1 MSRDPSTEST
11 PDARDRRRDAKRDRI
26 LAGAIEAFAAQ
37 GFHRARVSDVAKA
50 AGVADGTIYL
60 YFENKDELLA
70 RIFEQTLERFWER
83 GEPYVYEAE
92 RADEQLRR
100 LVELHLKF
108 LGENRSLAAV
118 FQVDLRHSPHFLG
131 DVSRRVFRR
140 HLDKIDVMIR
150 LGQEQGVFAPD
161 IPSAEGAKM
170 VFGAIDQ
177 LVTSWVLS
185 RRNYRLESMVQVAQ
199 RFVTRAIAA
208 LDAPADVTDPPV
220 EGPDAAPARP
230 D

>member
-1 MSRDPSTEST
+1 MDIGSTSARAARDG
-11 PDARDRRRDAKRDRI
+11 ARDRRRDEKRERI
-26 LAGAIEAFAAQ
+26 LAGAIEAFAAH

-70 RIFEQTLERFWER
+70 RIFEQTLDRFWER
-83 GEPYVYEAE
+83 GEAYVYGVEA
-92 RADEQLRR
+92 ADEQLGR

-131 DVSRRVFRR
+131 DVSRRIFRR
-140 HLDKIDVMIR
+140 HLDELGAMIER
-150 LGQEQGVFAPD
+150 GQEQGVFADDVP
-161 IPSAEGAKM
+161 PAEAAKL

-185 RRNYRLESMVQVAQ
+185 RRNYRLESMAPVAQ
-199 RFVTRAIAA
+199 RFVLRSLGAEPRS
-208 LDAPADVTDPPV
+208 DGR
-220 EGPDAAPARP
+220 ES
-230 D
+230 

>member
-1 MSRDPSTEST
+1 MNRDRQTAAA
-11 PDARDRRRDAKRDRI
+11 DAARDRRRDAKRERI
-26 LAGAIEAFAAQ
+26 LAGAVEAFAAQ

-60 YFENKDELLA
+60 YFQNKDELLA
-70 RIFEQTLERFWER
+70 RIFEQTLEQFWER
-83 GEPYVYEAE
+83 GEPYVYAAAT
-92 RADEQLRR
+92 ADEQLRR

-140 HLDKIDVMIR
+140 HLDKIERMIR
-150 LGQEQGVFAPD
+150 EGQEQGVFAGDVP
-161 IPSAEGAKM
+161 PGEGAKM

-185 RRNYRLESMVQVAQ
+185 RRNYRLESMVGVAQ
-199 RFVTRAIAA
+199 RFVSRAVGASIIP
-208 LDAPADVTDPPV
+208 DEAP
-220 EGPDAAPARP
+220 GPDA
-230 D
+230 

>member
-1 MSRDPSTEST
+1 MVHEPTAGPA
-11 PDARDRRRDAKRDRI
+11 PDARDRRRDAKRERI
-26 LAGAIEAFAAQ
+26 LAGAIEAFAAH

-70 RIFEQTLERFWER
+70 RIFDQTLEQFWAR
-83 GEPYVYEAE
+83 GESYVVEAE
-92 RADEQLRR
+92 AADEQMRR

-140 HLDKIDVMIR
+140 HLDRIEEMIR
-150 LGQEQGVFAPD
+150 AGQEQGVFAAD
-161 IPSAEGAKM
+161 IPAAEGAKM
-170 VFGAIDQ
+170 AFGAVDQ

-185 RRNYRLESMVQVAQ
+185 RRNYRLEAMVEVAQ
-199 RFVTRAIAA
+199 RFVIRA
-208 LDAPADVTDPPV
+208 LSP
-220 EGPDAAPARP
+220 E
-230 D
+230 